1 VAGLRLLLV
10 DDVVTSGGTL
20 AECRRALMDAGAA
33 AVHAVAAARAERSTE
48 TRDEDV

>member
-1 VAGLRLLLV
+1 
-10 DDVVTSGGTL
+10 
-20 AECRRALMDAGAA
+20 MDAGAA